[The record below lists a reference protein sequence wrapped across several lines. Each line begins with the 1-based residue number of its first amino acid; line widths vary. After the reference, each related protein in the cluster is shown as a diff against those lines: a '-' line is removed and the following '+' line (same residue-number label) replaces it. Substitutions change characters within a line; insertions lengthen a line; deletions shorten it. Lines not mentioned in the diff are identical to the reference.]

1 MSTHTPG
8 PWRVEAGTTLVW
20 GGCNEDD
27 ISTYGMGYPILAAA
41 LSRSNWAK
49 WQPDEEEQL
58 ANAHLV
64 AAAPDLLDEARK
76 QVTWLRHLRTEAVG
90 SLRGSLITGIDQSIK
105 YLSAVIAK
113 AEGRS

>member
-1 MSTHTPG
+1 MSKHTPG

-49 WQPDEEEQL
+49 GQPDEEEQL

-64 AAAPDLLDEARK
+64 AAAPDLLTGTKK
-76 QVTWLRHLRTEAVG
+76 QVDWLRHIRSDLVG
-90 SLRGSLITGIDQSIK
+90 KVCPSVIHGVDQSIK
-105 YLSAVIAK
+105 YLSAAIAR

>member
-1 MSTHTPG
+1 
-8 PWRVEAGTTLVW
+8 
-20 GGCNEDD
+20 
-27 ISTYGMGYPILAAA
+27 MGYPILVAA

-49 WQPDEEEQL
+49 GQPDEEEQL

-76 QVTWLRHLRTEAVG
+76 QVAWLRHLREEAVG
-90 SLRGSLITGIDQSIK
+90 SMRVSLITGIDQSIK